1 MLKIRAV
8 VDTHVRPKVN
18 DHHLFTG
25 IDPAAAAEDGYG
37 EILDKL
43 NQYLSELLH
52 DKYHFEDTSDVA
64 LKFRYT
70 FPDGMTLDVD
80 LLLSPFWKDREEL
93 LRFLQTI
100 QSPVKRLM

>member
-1 MLKIRAV
+1 MPV
-8 VDTHVRPKVN
+8 QSFE
-18 DHHLFTG
+18 DHHPSAG
-25 IDPAAAAEDGYG
+25 IDPVAAVEDGYG

-52 DKYHFEDTSDVA
+52 DNYHFEDTSDVA

-80 LLLSPFWKDREEL
+80 LLLSPFWENRERL
-93 LRFLQTI
+93 LLFLQTI
-100 QSPVKRLM
+100 TSPVKRLM